1 MEPVI
6 GELHELLSRG
16 ISLAGDVRR
25 TRSWD
30 APAAGSPAA
39 TEIAAEESHPDRPMG
54 SWPWLSGPMVARWAL
69 HVATTEVE
77 GFAAVLDVGTPYAAD
92 VLCRAILESTSLVW
106 WLLEPDIGAQRRLA
120 RALAYRLRSAIEAER
135 AVEHL
140 GLADDEDRSGYGER
154 RAEVIG
160 AIEELGLEY
169 RAVRGGRPITVGGET
184 LPGYSARVSALV
196 RAVWPQ
202 AGLPY
207 ALLSQVGHGE
217 LVGLALGVARDRH
230 GRAGPGPLAL
240 GPVLD
245 LARQLPGPRLARTRR
260 AQGCLLPRPG
270 RGDRFAVRMDDGV
283 PGRTRRAAADRR
295 ERRSGRYR
303 RQSGRADPR
312 YSTPQAPVAPQD
324 RAAYVGPMPS
334 VTVDIPAE
342 LGELHDG
349 PTQRGDALGTLLDE
363 VGPAAR
369 GETPTPDRERLGEWL
384 AMLRQVA
391 GLRDGP
397 D

>member
-1 MEPVI
+1 
-6 GELHELLSRG
+6 
-16 ISLAGDVRR
+16 
-25 TRSWD
+25 
-30 APAAGSPAA
+30 
-39 TEIAAEESHPDRPMG
+39 
-54 SWPWLSGPMVARWAL
+54 
-69 HVATTEVE
+69 VATTEVE

-217 LVGLALGVARDRH
+217 LVGLARGSLETGTAEP
-230 GRAGPGPLAL
+230 GRAPSPSDRFWIWHDSYLVLGSLAL
-240 GPVLD
+240 
-245 LARQLPGPRLARTRR
+245 AAH
-260 AQGCLLPRPG
+260 
-270 RGDRFAVRMDDGV
+270 
-283 PGRTRRAAADRR
+283 RAAFF
-295 ERRSGRYR
+295 
-303 RQSGRADPR
+303 
-312 YSTPQAPVAPQD
+312 
-324 RAAYVGPMPS
+324 
-334 VTVDIPAE
+334 
-342 LGELHDG
+342 LGLDEETDLLSAWM
-349 PTQRGDALGTLLDE
+349 TECQDALG
-363 VGPAAR
+363 
-369 GETPTPDRERLGEWL
+369 
-384 AMLRQVA
+384 
-391 GLRDGP
+391 GLRPTEESAAVADTDGSQGEP
-397 D
+397 TLDTRRLKPL